1 MHRRDCVRNLETLLV
16 CANRHQQ
23 MTMKCVY
30 SMSSFSA
37 AYRGHTVRYHMRA
50 LGGLA
55 DVKPRKQIICNTRFE
70 RKIYRRG
77 CS

>member
-16 CANRHQQ
+16 CASRHRQ

-30 SMSSFSA
+30 SMSSFSV

-55 DVKPRKQIICNTRFE
+55 DVKQKQIICNTRFE